1 VSLPTP
7 ARNPPGELL
16 TLLELLLA
24 QNVEEFNGRRGQ
36 RVTLDLFA
44 ADLANLSLPAVD
56 LSGANLEKADFSS
69 SDLTGA
75 NLSKATLVGAD
86 FTGARLTRVVAIKS
100 RLREAYLGGADL
112 AHAELSGADL
122 SEADL
127 STANLND
134 ARLAGARLRE
144 VSARHA
150 SLDRADLS
158 EAKLTAADFR
168 EADFV
173 DATLRGAD
181 LSRATLDGA
190 SLEGADLT
198 GARLTGASLK
208 GARLYNTKLN
218 GADLSTA
225 DLTGA
230 LTDETTDFEG
240 ADLTDAVLDLALA
253 ERLRAG
259 PPPVVAGHEAATE
272 LHFDEP
278 SVAQAHGYVAALW
291 FNVEDGE
298 TEVLRLAVRPL
309 REKGEAGA
317 AELPV
322 SAAQVVA
329 RQVVPSPTGF
339 RVVLLVDKPGGMDV
353 TVFDVSTTGVPGPG
367 RTMRLGYAPTTLP
380 VIVGDGDGVLIYGIG
395 RGMLSVHR
403 WSPEGLVERLRAPA
417 STYRG
422 FCDRLNPVVLGK
434 GGTVTAVEDQG
445 IGRLVTAPAG
455 FPGRLQAAC
464 ALREDLIALA
474 WITREEKGVR
484 LQRLGLDT
492 EPLRL
497 DAKHP
502 VGSVDVR
509 AAAGGW
515 WVAWMREP
523 VADRDVPMPMAM
535 FLPASGEPQAPMAI
549 LGTSELE
556 DLEDLRFVAGEG
568 APILAAVAL
577 DESLLV
583 LEITPKGGRVL
594 LRVR

>member
-1 VSLPTP
+1 M
-7 ARNPPGELL
+7 

-24 QNVEEFNGRRGQ
+24 QNVAEFNGRRGQ

-44 ADLANLSLPAVD
+44 ADLANLELPGID

-69 SDLTGA
+69 ANLTGA

-112 AHAELSGADL
+112 AFAELSGADL

-127 STANLND
+127 SAANLND

-150 SLDRADLS
+150 SFDRADLS
-158 EAKLTAADFR
+158 EAKAAAADLR
-168 EADFV
+168 EADFIG
-173 DATLRGAD
+173 ATLREAD

-190 SLEGADLT
+190 SFEDANLAGV
-198 GARLTGASLK
+198 RLTGASLK
-208 GARLYNTKLN
+208 GVRLFNTRLT

-225 DLTGA
+225 DLSGA
-230 LTDETTDFEG
+230 LVDDSTDFTG
-240 ADLTDAVLDLALA
+240 ADLTDAILDAPLA
-253 ERLRAG
+253 ERLRDRLGVQA
-259 PPPVVAGHEAATE
+259 PVAAALE

-278 SVAQAHGYVAALW
+278 SVAQAHGHLAALW

-298 TEVLRLAVRPL
+298 SEVLRVAVRPL
-309 REKGEAGA
+309 NGAGEAGA

-322 SAAQVVA
+322 SAGQVVA
-329 RQVVPSPTGF
+329 RQILPSPTGF
-339 RVVLLVDKPGGMDV
+339 RAVLLVDKPGGMDV
-353 TVFDVSTTGVPGPG
+353 TVFEIALDGTPGPG
-367 RTMRLGYAPTTLP
+367 RSARLGYSPTTLP
-380 VIVGDGDGVLIYGIG
+380 VIVGEGDGALIYGIG

-403 WSPEGLVERLRAPA
+403 WSPDGLTERLRAPA

-445 IGRLVTAPAG
+445 IGRLITAPVG
-455 FPGRLQAAC
+455 FPGRLQAAS

-474 WITREEKGVR
+474 WVSREEKGLRV
-484 LQRLGLDT
+484 QRLGVDS
-492 EPLRL
+492 EPTRL
-497 DAKHP
+497 DVKHS

-509 AAAGGW
+509 TAPGGW
-515 WVAWMREP
+515 WVAWIREP
-523 VADRDVPMPMAM
+523 VADRDVPVPMAL
-535 FLPASGEPQAPMAI
+535 FLPQVGEAAAPFAL
-549 LGTSELE
+549 LGSADLE

-568 APILAAVAL
+568 PPLLAAVTLEEAL
-577 DESLLV
+577 V
-583 LEITPKGGRVL
+583 VMEIGANGGRVL
-594 LRVR
+594 ARVR

>member
-1 VSLPTP
+1 M
-7 ARNPPGELL
+7 

-44 ADLANLSLPAVD
+44 ADLANLSLPGVD

-69 SDLTGA
+69 ADLSGA

-112 AHAELSGADL
+112 AFAELSGADL

-134 ARLAGARLRE
+134 ARLPGARLRE
-144 VSARHA
+144 VSGRHA
-150 SLDRADLS
+150 SFDRADLS
-158 EAKLTAADFR
+158 EAKMAAADLR

-173 DATLRGAD
+173 GATLREAD

-190 SLEGADLT
+190 SFEDANLA

-208 GARLYNTKLN
+208 GARLFNARFN

-230 LTDETTDFEG
+230 LVDDTTDFSG
-240 ADLTDAVLDLALA
+240 ADLTDAVLDLPLA

-259 PPPVVAGHEAATE
+259 AAAAESTPEVATE
-272 LHFDEP
+272 FHFDEP
-278 SVAQAHGYVAALW
+278 SVAQAHGRIAALW

-298 TEVLRLAVRPL
+298 SEVLRVAVRQL
-309 REKGEAGA
+309 DGSAESGA

-322 SAAQVVA
+322 TASQVVA
-329 RQVVPSPTGF
+329 RHVVPSPTGF

-353 TVFDVSTTGVPGPG
+353 TVFDVSMSGTPGPG
-367 RTMRLGYAPTTLP
+367 RTTRLGYSPTTLP
-380 VIVGDGDGVLIYGIG
+380 VIVGDGDGALIYGIG

-445 IGRLVTAPAG
+445 IGRLITAPTG
-455 FPGRLQAAC
+455 FPGRLQAAS
-464 ALREDLIALA
+464 ALREDLIALV

-484 LQRLGLDT
+484 VQRLGVDT
-492 EPLRL
+492 EVIRL

-502 VGSVDVR
+502 VGSVDIR
-509 AAAGGW
+509 AAQGGW

-523 VADRDVPMPMAM
+523 VADRDVPMPMAI
-535 FLPASGEPQAPMAI
+535 FLPASGDPPAPTPI
-549 LGTSELE
+549 LGTAELE

-568 APILAAVAL
+568 PPVLAAVAL
-577 DESLLV
+577 DESLVV
-583 LEITPKGGRVL
+583 LEIMEKGGRVL
-594 LRVR
+594 ARVR